1 MLNKAKVSLVA
12 LVFTLGFAG
21 APALAQNQTGLVN
34 IAIDD
39 INVTVPIQAAVNI
52 AANVCGV
59 QLAAL
64 NLVLDQTQTVE
75 CTSGAKSGEQA
86 QFTLVQSR

>member
-1 MLNKAKVSLVA
+1 MLNRAKVSIVA

-59 QLAAL
+59 QLP
-64 NLVLDQTQTVE
+64 VLSVVGQTQTVT
-75 CTSGAKSGEQA
+75 CTSKAFSGAQA
-86 QFTLVQSR
+86 QFTKVQ